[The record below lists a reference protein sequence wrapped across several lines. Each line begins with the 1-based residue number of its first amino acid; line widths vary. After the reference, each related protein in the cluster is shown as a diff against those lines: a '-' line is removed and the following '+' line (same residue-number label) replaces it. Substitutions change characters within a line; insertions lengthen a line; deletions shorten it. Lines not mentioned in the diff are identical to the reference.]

1 MFFDNDISLLTHYH
15 PGQIRSSTVTF
26 ISYMYIIEECR
37 TMKTNSQTEKLGRQ
51 TNFCTFYHITTLST
65 MSCCS
70 DAENL
75 RYKNSRYVA
84 AIKGQKII

>member
-1 MFFDNDISLLTHYH
+1 
-15 PGQIRSSTVTF
+15 
-26 ISYMYIIEECR
+26 
-37 TMKTNSQTEKLGRQ
+37 MKTNSKTEKLVDKQ
-51 TNFCTFYHITTLST
+51 YFCTFYHITTLPT

-75 RYKNSRYVA
+75 QYKNSRYVA